1 MKGRISLRQLLLAGV
16 ALFVFSE
23 VGYAD
28 PLQITIGAGPNI
40 FVFQNNIAATATDF
54 DVRIVMLPPG
64 APGIGGGFG
73 GAPFP
78 FSNLL
83 NAGNINYRG
92 PGIAPG
98 GQYTHEFIGFA
109 VGTVF
114 DIQFSYMIDGERVLR
129 DPILVGQIVSTA
141 QGDTNA
147 VPEPTT
153 LFLLGSGLA
162 GVAIKTRRRLKI
174 ARQGISSVPLL

>member
-1 MKGRISLRQLLLAGV
+1 MKGRISFRQLLLAAV

-28 PLQITIGAGPNI
+28 PLQITIGPGQNI
-40 FVFQNNIAATATDF
+40 FVFQNNHPTETAIDF
-54 DVRIVMLPPG
+54 DVLLTVLPPG

-78 FSNLL
+78 VPNLL
-83 NAGNINYRG
+83 NAGSIIYSG
-92 PGIAPG
+92 PGIPPG
-98 GQYTHEFIGFA
+98 GQYTHGFVGFA

-114 DIQFSYMIDGERVLR
+114 DIQFSYMIDGQRVLL
-129 DPILVGQIVSTA
+129 DPILIVQIASTA
-141 QGDTNA
+141 QGQTNA

-153 LFLLGSGLA
+153 MLLLATGLA
-162 GVAIKTRRRLKI
+162 GVAIKTRTRLK
-174 ARQGISSVPLL
+174 RRKSEQGSQ

>member
-1 MKGRISLRQLLLAGV
+1 MKGRISLRQLLLAAA

-23 VGYAD
+23 AGYAD
-28 PLQITIGAGPNI
+28 PLKITIGPGPNI
-40 FVFQNNIAATATDF
+40 FVFENNHPTATALDF
-54 DVRIVMLPPG
+54 DVLVVMLPPG

-78 FSNLL
+78 LTNLV
-83 NAGNINYRG
+83 NAGNIIYSG
-92 PGIAPG
+92 PGILPG
-98 GQYTHEFIGFA
+98 GQYTHEFVGFA
-109 VGTVF
+109 VGTMF
-114 DIQFSYMIDGERVLR
+114 DVQFSYVINGQRVLL

-141 QGDTNA
+141 QGETNA

-162 GVAIKTRRRLKI
+162 GVAIKTRKRLKH
-174 ARQGISSVPLL
+174 RKDM